1 MLDAFLVEEYIPR
14 LDIVFVDEAQ
24 DLTTKQW
31 KVIERL
37 SESCKIR
44 YIAGDDDQA
53 IYKWAGADVRKFLSI
68 KGNIQVLPV
77 SYRLPKKIHGLANQ
91 ISNRISLRQNKEWSC
106 RDEEGTITEIQSIE
120 DIDMSKGN
128 WLILA
133 RSGYQ
138 LNKAE
143 SYCKR
148 MGWFYEKGYNE
159 FRANKYVI
167 AIRSWIALNNQEKI
181 SYDELKKLYSCL
193 RTNVGVKRG
202 FKGLK
207 NIETDI
213 DFDIEYLKENVG
225 LLAEGEWQ
233 DILEGLDPED
243 ILMFESL
250 VKSKDIFK
258 NKARIRLSTIHG
270 MKGGE
275 SENVVVMSDIS
286 YKTWRKLNTE
296 PDDEHRVFYVA
307 ITRAKKN
314 LFILQPETKYS
325 YDIR

>member
-1 MLDAFLVEEYIPR
+1 MLDAFLEEEYVPK

-37 SESCKIR
+37 SQNCKIR

-128 WLILA
+128 WLVLA

-181 SYDELKKLYSCL
+181 SFDELKKLYSCL

-207 NIETDI
+207 NVETDI
-213 DFDIEYLKENVG
+213 DFDLEYLRENVG
-225 LLAEGEWQ
+225 LMAEGEWQ

-314 LFILQPETKYS
+314 LFILQPETKYN